1 MISSERLFHLIKK
14 TGILILLPAM
24 FIFNS
29 CENDLSKLP
38 GNSDLKDL
46 DADRASEVTF
56 IYSENGKTKAKLYTK
71 EFVGNE
77 NAKPP
82 YIDFKKGVRMELFD
96 ENLKIENIVTAK
108 TARYYNKDGNV
119 IAKDSVVARNA
130 KGEKLQSEELIWNR
144 KLEKFYTE
152 KFVRITT
159 KDQIVWGEGL
169 EANQDFSHVIIKNQ
183 RGSIPVNS
191 SDLPLE

>member
-1 MISSERLFHLIKK
+1 MISSGQLFHFIKK
-14 TGILILLPAM
+14 TGILILASGM
-24 FIFNS
+24 FIFNG

-119 IAKDSVVARNA
+119 IAKDSVVARNT

-191 SDLPLE
+191 NDLPLE